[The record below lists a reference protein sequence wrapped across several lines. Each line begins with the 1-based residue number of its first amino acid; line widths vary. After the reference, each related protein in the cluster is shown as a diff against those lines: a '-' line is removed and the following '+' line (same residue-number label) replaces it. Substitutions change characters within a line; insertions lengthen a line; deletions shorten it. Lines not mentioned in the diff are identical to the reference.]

1 MRSDTR
7 SVTIDAAPR
16 AVLGFVADPA
26 NLPRWAIG
34 FAKDVRFDD
43 GRWVVGTGRGE
54 VGLSV
59 DVDERSGTVD
69 FRMEP
74 GPGVEAVAY
83 SRVVPNGTGAEY
95 VFTQFQQPGTPDEV
109 FGQLG
114 ETVAHELVAL
124 KALLEVVC
132 PL

>member
-7 SVTIDAAPR
+7 SVTIDAAPE

-34 FAKDVRFDD
+34 FAKGVRRHD
-43 GRWVVGTGRGE
+43 GRWLVTTGAGE
-54 VGLSV
+54 VPVSV
-59 DVDERSGTVD
+59 DVDVRSGTVD

-74 GPGVEAVAY
+74 APGMEAVAY

-95 VFTQFQQPGTPDEV
+95 VFTQFQQPGTPDQV
-109 FGQLG
+109 FAQLSQAVG
-114 ETVAHELVAL
+114 HELVAL

>member
-7 SVTIDAAPR
+7 SVTIDASPE
-16 AVLGFVADPA
+16 AVLRFVADPA

-34 FAKDVRFDD
+34 FAKEVRCDD
-43 GRWVVGTGRGE
+43 GRWVVITASGE
-54 VGLSV
+54 VGV
-59 DVDERSGTVD
+59 TIDVDRRAGTVD

-74 GPGVEAVAY
+74 APGVEAVAY

-95 VFTQFQQPGTPDEV
+95 VFTQFQQPGTPDDV
-109 FGQLG
+109 FGQLSEALG
-114 ETVAHELVAL
+114 HELVAL
-124 KALLEVVC
+124 KALLEVGC

>member
-7 SVTIDAAPR
+7 TVTIAAAPE

-34 FAKDVRFDD
+34 FAKGVRRQD
-43 GRWVVGTGRGE
+43 GRWVVSTGRGE
-54 VGLSV
+54 VAVTV
-59 DVDERSGTVD
+59 DLDERVGTVD

-74 GPGVEAVAY
+74 APGVEAVAY

-114 ETVAHELVAL
+114 DALGHELVAL
-124 KALLEVVC
+124 KALLEVLC

>member
-7 SVTIDAAPR
+7 SVTIEAGPE
-16 AVLGFVADPA
+16 AVLRFVADPA

-34 FAKDVRFDD
+34 FAKGIRCDG
-43 GRWVVGTGRGE
+43 GRWVVTTGAGE
-54 VGLSV
+54 VGVSV

-74 GPGVEAVAY
+74 APGVEAVAY

-95 VFTQFQQPGTPDEV
+95 VFTQFQQPGTPDDV
-109 FGQLG
+109 FQQLSEAVG
-114 ETVAHELVAL
+114 HELVAL
-124 KALLEVVC
+124 KALVEVVC

>member
-7 SVTIDAAPR
+7 SVTIGAAPE
-16 AVLGFVADPA
+16 AIVDFVADPA

-34 FAKDVRFDD
+34 FAKGVRRHD
-43 GRWVVGTGRGE
+43 GRWLVDTGRGE
-54 VGLSV
+54 VALTV
-59 DVDERSGTVD
+59 DVDRHRGTVD

-74 GPGVEAVAY
+74 APGEEAVAY

-95 VFTQFQQPGTPDEV
+95 VFTQFQHPGTPDEV
-109 FGQLG
+109 FRQLG
-114 ETVAHELVAL
+114 EAVGHELVTL
-124 KALLEVVC
+124 KARLEVVC

>member
-7 SVTIDAAPR
+7 SVAIGAAPE
-16 AVLGFVADPA
+16 AIVAFVADPA

-34 FAKDVRFDD
+34 FAKGVRSQD
-43 GRWVVGTGRGE
+43 GRWLVDTGRGE
-54 VGLSV
+54 VPVSV
-59 DVDERSGTVD
+59 DVDPSRGTVD

-74 GPGVEAVAY
+74 APGEQVVAY
-83 SRVVPNGTGAEY
+83 SRVVPNGPGSEY
-95 VFTQFQQPGTPDEV
+95 VFTQFQHPGTPDDV
-109 FGQLG
+109 FRQLG
-114 ETVAHELVAL
+114 EAVGHELVTL

>member
-7 SVTIDAAPR
+7 TVTIDASPE
-16 AVLGFVADPA
+16 AVLAFVCDPA

-34 FAKDVRFDD
+34 FAKGVRREG
-43 GRWVVGTGRGE
+43 GRWSVTTAQGDVG
-54 VGLSV
+54 VSV
-59 DVDERSGTVD
+59 DVDRRSGTVD
-69 FRMEP
+69 FHMEP
-74 GPGVEAVAY
+74 APGVEAVAY

-109 FGQLG
+109 FAQLS
-114 ETVAHELVAL
+114 EAVAHELVAL
-124 KALLEVVC
+124 KAVMEVVC

>member
-7 SVTIDAAPR
+7 SVTIEARPET
-16 AVLGFVADPA
+16 VLRFVADPA

-34 FAKDVRFDD
+34 FAQGVRCDH
-43 GRWVVGTGRGE
+43 GRWMVRTAGGE

-59 DVDERSGTVD
+59 DVDDEAGTVD

-74 GPGVEAVAY
+74 APGAMAVAY

-109 FGQLG
+109 FRQLREAVG
-114 ETVAHELVAL
+114 HELVA
-124 KALLEVVC
+124 
-132 PL
+132 